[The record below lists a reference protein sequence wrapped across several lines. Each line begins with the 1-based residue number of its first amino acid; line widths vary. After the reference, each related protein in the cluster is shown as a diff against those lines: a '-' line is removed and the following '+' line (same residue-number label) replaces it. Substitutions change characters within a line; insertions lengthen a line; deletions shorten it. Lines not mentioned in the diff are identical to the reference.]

1 MAKRTKRLILPFAVS
16 SKERFRP
23 FTKDME
29 MAAIYYL
36 SERDRKKGE
45 GRVLKKP
52 EETLLFIA
60 ETCYPLWLIP
70 WTGRTLIFDG
80 LEFTNETI
88 SYNVL
93 PNIKA
98 FEADIL
104 ASSKSREAYIA
115 ALTQNANYFQNFAGK
130 EEKTIEGL
138 VTFPEFI
145 HDIIEYLPDAQ
156 DIGKA
161 ETTKA
166 VLTPKLDESE
176 VSASVEKLTDVKQML
191 KEEISSLG
199 GCMKLLSK
207 ASRDQVKALH
217 AEMKKSEKEF
227 KRKIT
232 KLQPKVAAK
241 IKKIQEK
248 RDEEITRISKK
259 YDRKLRTLHQNRVK
273 AEKTLERL
281 ATEIE
286 RIDTDI
292 KTCRGNKDE
301 AGEFQLSQNL
311 DEIKKQIPLL
321 NKEIKDIDRK
331 LENVE
336 DAKKIEVSRARTK
349 PNHRIEEANKCL
361 HDVEAAKEARAR
373 LEEQDLATLED
384 LTASIIKQID
394 AMIKNKEATL
404 DAIEDMGFEERR
416 RKQAL
421 LYVPVYFVCYET
433 EVGKRYV
440 IYPPSTIC
448 SLGIKTKLKGV
459 FGAGKIKSFLQSR
472 STAIAA
478 LVDRLIDLIQENPVF
493 EKEIIDAGIKANILG
508 TTERK
513 VGVKRGIVEL
523 QEEGWISEDEVEFQ
537 DENGEKEQ

>member
-1 MAKRTKRLILPFAVS
+1 MSKRTKRLILPFSVP

-36 SERDRKKGE
+36 AERDRKKGE

-52 EETLLFIA
+52 EETLLFVT

-70 WTGRTLIFDG
+70 WSGRTLVFDG

-88 SYNVL
+88 AYNVL

-115 ALTQNANYFQNFAGK
+115 ALTQNASYFQNFAGK

-138 VTFPEFI
+138 ITFPDFV
-145 HDIIEYLPDAQ
+145 HDITEYLPDAQ

-166 VLTPKLDESE
+166 VLDPMLDESE
-176 VSASVEKLTDVKQML
+176 VSVSLEKLTDVKSMIE
-191 KEEISSLG
+191 EEISSLG

-227 KRKIT
+227 DRKIA
-232 KLQPKVAAK
+232 KLQPKVTAK

-248 RDEEITRISKK
+248 RDEEVTRISKK
-259 YDRKLRTLHQNRVK
+259 YDRKLRELHQSRVK

-281 ATEIE
+281 ATETD
-286 RIDTDI
+286 RIDADI
-292 KTCRGNKDE
+292 KACRDNKDE

-311 DEIKKQIPLL
+311 EEIKKRIPQL
-321 NKEIKDIDRK
+321 NKEIKDIDRE

-349 PNHRIEEANKCL
+349 PNDRIEEANKCL
-361 HDVEAAKEARAR
+361 REVEAAKEARAR
-373 LEEQDLATLED
+373 LEEQDFVTLDD
-384 LTASIIKQID
+384 LTTSIIKQID
-394 AMIKNKEATL
+394 AMIKTKEATL
-404 DAIEDMGFEERR
+404 DTIKSMGFEERR

-433 EVGKRYV
+433 EVGKRFV
-440 IYPPSTIC
+440 IYPPSTIG

-459 FGAGKIKSFLQSR
+459 FGAGKMKSFLQSR

-478 LVDRLIDLIQENPVF
+478 LVDRLIDLTQENPVF
-493 EKEIIDAGIKANILG
+493 EKEIIDAGLKANILG

-513 VGVKRGIVEL
+513 VALKRGIVEL

-537 DENGEKEQ
+537 NENGEKEQ

>member
-1 MAKRTKRLILPFAVS
+1 MSKRTKRLILPFAVP

-36 SERDRKKGE
+36 AERDRKKGE

-70 WTGRTLIFDG
+70 WSGRTLVFDG

-88 SYNVL
+88 SYNLL

-115 ALTQNANYFQNFAGK
+115 ALTQNASYFQNFAGN

-138 VTFPEFI
+138 ITFPDFVN
-145 HDIIEYLPDAQ
+145 DITEYLPDAQ
-156 DIGKA
+156 DIDKA

-166 VLTPKLDESE
+166 VLDPMLDESE
-176 VSASVEKLTDVKQML
+176 VSVSLEKLTDVKSMIE
-191 KEEISSLG
+191 EEISSLG

-207 ASRDQVKALH
+207 ASRDQVKVLH

-227 KRKIT
+227 DRKIA
-232 KLQPKVAAK
+232 KLQPKVTAK

-248 RDEEITRISKK
+248 RDEEVTRISKK
-259 YDRKLRTLHQNRVK
+259 YDRKLRGLHQNRVK

-281 ATEIE
+281 ASEID
-286 RIDTDI
+286 RIDADV
-292 KTCRGNKDE
+292 KACRDNKDE
-301 AGEFQLSQNL
+301 AGELHLSQNL
-311 DEIKKQIPLL
+311 EEIKKRIPQI
-321 NKEIKDIDRK
+321 NKEIKDIDRE
-331 LENVE
+331 LETVE

-349 PNHRIEEANKCL
+349 PNDRIEEANKCL

-373 LEEQDLATLED
+373 LEEQDFVTLED
-384 LTASIIKQID
+384 LTASIIKQIN
-394 AMIKNKEATL
+394 AMIKQKEATL
-404 DAIEDMGFEERR
+404 GAIEAMGFEERR

-440 IYPPSTIC
+440 IYPPSTIG
-448 SLGIKTKLKGV
+448 SLDIKTKLKGV
-459 FGAGKIKSFLQSR
+459 FGAGKMKSFLQSR

-478 LVDRLIDLIQENPVF
+478 LVDRLIDLTQENPVF
-493 EKEIIDAGIKANILG
+493 EKEIIDAGLKASIVG

-513 VGVKRGIVEL
+513 VAVKRGIVEL
-523 QEEGWISEDEVEFQ
+523 QREGWISEDEVEFQ
-537 DENGEKEQ
+537 NENDGKEQ